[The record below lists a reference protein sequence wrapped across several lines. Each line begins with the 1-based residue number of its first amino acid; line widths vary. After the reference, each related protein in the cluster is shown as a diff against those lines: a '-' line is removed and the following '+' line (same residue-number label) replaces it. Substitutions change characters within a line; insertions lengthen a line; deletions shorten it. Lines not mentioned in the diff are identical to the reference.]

1 MRFYDSTMRILIVNY
16 RYFVSSG
23 PERYMFNAMARLTAM
38 GHEVFPFS
46 VKFSQN
52 QSTPYERFFVEPI
65 GGRDEVFFEQHGKSP
80 TVFLRGLSRLFYS
93 REVEKAIAAMA
104 SEVKPDIAYVMCYLR
119 KLSPSLLVGLKNHG
133 VPIVVRLPDYGMFCP
148 QLHCLRDN
156 EPCTRCI
163 SQGPFASVRYGC
175 VKGSRAI
182 SLLNYLATQ
191 FHKRRGYFNL
201 IDAFV
206 TTNQFMYSMMIEAGY
221 SQNLL
226 HCIQTFVDTDTFLPG
241 ESERGN
247 FGVYVGRLDH
257 PKGVHIILDAA
268 LKLKKTSELQG
279 FHIKIAGSGHERD
292 YVDSLHKQ
300 VCDHHLEDMIE
311 FCGDIPP
318 NMIPELMGKAK
329 FSIIPSI
336 WYENLPNT
344 LLESFACGTPV
355 IGSDIGSI
363 SMAIEEGKNGFLF
376 IPGDGSSL
384 ADVIIQ
390 YLKSPDLARRMQTY
404 CRVTAECVYSP
415 AAHLKKLMNTF
426 DNAVSVNSGCKF
438 N

>member
-1 MRFYDSTMRILIVNY
+1 MRILIANY
-16 RYFVSSG
+16 RYFISSG
-23 PERYMFNAMARLTAM
+23 PERYMFNAMARLKGM

-46 VKFSQN
+46 VKFSKN
-52 QSTPYERFFVEPI
+52 QPTPYERFFVEPI
-65 GGRDEVFFEQHGKSP
+65 GGQDEVFFEQHGKSP
-80 TVFLRGLSRLFYS
+80 AVFLRGLSRLFYS
-93 REVEKAIAAMA
+93 REVERAITAMA

-119 KLSPSLLVGLKNHG
+119 KLSPSLLVGLKQHG
-133 VPIVVRLPDYGMFCP
+133 VPIVVRLPDYGMLCP
-148 QLHCLRDN
+148 QLHCLRGS
-156 EPCTRCI
+156 EPCTQCI

-175 VKGSRAI
+175 VKGSKAI

-191 FHKRRGYFNL
+191 FHKHRGYFNL

-206 TTNQFMYSMMIEAGY
+206 TTNQFMYSMMVKAGY
-221 SQNLL
+221 DNKLL
-226 HCIQTFVDTDTFLPG
+226 HCIPTFVDTDTFIPIEL
-241 ESERGN
+241 ERGN

-268 LKLKKTSELQG
+268 SKLKKASEFQG

-300 VCDHHLEDMIE
+300 VSDHHLEDMIE
-311 FCGDIPP
+311 FCGDISPK
-318 NMIPELMGKAK
+318 MIPELIGKAR

-355 IGSDIGSI
+355 FGSDIGSI
-363 SMAIEEGKNGFLF
+363 SMTIKDGKNGFLF
-376 IPGDGSSL
+376 TPGDGGSL
-384 ADVIIQ
+384 ADVIIR
-390 YLKSPDLARRMQTY
+390 YLKSPDLAREMQKF
-404 CRVTAECVYSP
+404 CRVTAERMYSP
-415 AAHLKKLMNTF
+415 EAHLKKLIYTF
-426 DNAVSVNSGCKF
+426 SDLVSINSVCTF